1 MLRQVKDKIEGRHLA
16 LGAIKFLLVESLKI
30 FVGTE
35 EVAFKLAMEDAD
47 QYLIVRITAW
57 KGNPAVRTEM
67 EFEVVFS
74 NDDVIWKHWD
84 QDLATT
90 V

>member
-1 MLRQVKDKIEGRHLA
+1 MLRQVKDEIEGRHLA
-16 LGAIKFLLVESLKI
+16 LGA
-30 FVGTE
+30 
-35 EVAFKLAMEDAD
+35 MEDAD
-47 QYLIVRITAW
+47 QYLIFRITAW
-57 KGNPAVRTEM
+57 KRNPAVRTEM

-74 NDDVIWKHWD
+74 DDDVIWKHWD